1 MYKANKMALRIGV
14 IGAGHFG
21 KYHIQA
27 LKNLKDVELVGFYDI
42 NPVVQETVSAEFKVK
57 AYRSYEE
64 IINDID
70 IVDIVTPTVSHY
82 DYALKAIRHQKHVFI
97 EKPVTHSLETA
108 QYLIKL
114 ADEAGVKV
122 QVGHIER
129 FNPAFLAIEPYI
141 NKPMYIEAHRL
152 QPFTQRSLDVSVVLN
167 LMIHDLDI
175 ILHTVKSNIK
185 RISAS
190 GAVVA
195 TNSADVAS
203 VRIEFE
209 NGSVAHMTSSRISID
224 NMRTIKMFQKDN
236 CITIDFLNKKAEI
249 IWAKY
254 NQNGLNLMDM
264 NHSVEITS
272 EYPQVIPNN
281 AIFEELK
288 SFVHSIQSNTTP
300 IVTLEHA
307 YYAIK
312 VAFEIMERVKFSF
325 ES

>member
-1 MYKANKMALRIGV
+1 MALRVGV

-27 LKNLKDVELVGFYDI
+27 LKSLQEVELVGFYDV
-42 NPVVQETVSAEFKVK
+42 NPMVQKAVSSDLQVK
-57 AYRSYEE
+57 AYASYEE
-64 IINDID
+64 ILNDID

-82 DYALKAIRHQKHVFI
+82 ECALEAIRHQKHVFI
-97 EKPVTHSLETA
+97 EKPVTHNVETA
-108 QYLIKL
+108 EHLIRL

-129 FNPAFLAIEPYI
+129 FNPAFIAVESYI

-152 QPFTQRSLDVSVVLN
+152 QPFTPRSLDVSVVLN

-185 RISAS
+185 RINAN

-203 VRIEFE
+203 ARIEFE
-209 NGSVAHMTSSRISID
+209 NGCVAHMTSSRISIE
-224 NMRTIKMFQKDN
+224 NMRNIKLFQKDN
-236 CITIDFLNKKAEI
+236 SITVDFLNKKAEV
-249 IWAKY
+249 IWARQ
-254 NQNGLNLMDM
+254 NQQSNSTLD
-264 NHSVEITS
+264 SAPVEIVS
-272 EYPQVIPNN
+272 EYPEVIPNN
-281 AIFEELK
+281 AILEELRA
-288 SFVHSIQSNTTP
+288 FVKAINENTTP

-307 YYAIK
+307 FYALKI
-312 VAFEIMERVKFSF
+312 AFEIMDKVKFSF

>member
-1 MYKANKMALRIGV
+1 MALRIGV

-42 NPVVQETVSAEFKVK
+42 NPMVQDTVSVELKVK
-57 AYRSYEE
+57 AYRSYKE

-70 IVDIVTPTVSHY
+70 IVDIVTPTVTHY
-82 DYALKAIRHQKHVFI
+82 DCALEAIRNQKHVFI

-108 QYLIKL
+108 QHLIKL

-185 RISAS
+185 RISAN
-190 GAVVA
+190 GAIVA

-224 NMRTIKMFQKDN
+224 NLRTIKMFQKDN

-254 NQNGLNLMDM
+254 NQNGSNLMDT
-264 NHSVEITS
+264 NNSVEIIS
-272 EYPQVIPNN
+272 EYPLVIPNN
-281 AIFEELK
+281 AILEEMK
-288 SFVHSIQSNTTP
+288 SFVHSIQSNTSP

>member
-1 MYKANKMALRIGV
+1 MALRIGV

-27 LKNLKDVELVGFYDI
+27 LKNLKEVELVGFYDI
-42 NPVVQETVSAEFKVK
+42 NPIVQETVSAELKVK
-57 AYRSYEE
+57 AYRSYKE

-82 DYALKAIRHQKHVFI
+82 DCALEAIRHQKHVFI

-108 QYLIKL
+108 QHLIKL
-114 ADEAGVKV
+114 ADEADVKV

-185 RISAS
+185 RISAN

-254 NQNGLNLMDM
+254 NQNGSNLM
-264 NHSVEITS
+264 NINNSVEIIS
-272 EYPQVIPNN
+272 EYPKVIPNN
-281 AIFEELK
+281 AILEEMK
-288 SFVHSIQSNTTP
+288 SFVHSIQSNTSP

-312 VAFEIMERVKFSF
+312 VAFEIMERVKYSF

>member
-1 MYKANKMALRIGV
+1 MALRIGV

-27 LKNLKDVELVGFYDI
+27 LKNYKDVEFVGFYDI
-42 NPVVQETVSAEFKVK
+42 NPMVQQSVSSEFNVK
-57 AYRSYEE
+57 SYKSYEE
-64 IINDID
+64 ILSDVD
-70 IVDIVTPTVSHY
+70 VVDIVTPTISHY
-82 DYALKAIRHQKHVFI
+82 DCALEAIRHQKHVFI

-108 QYLIKL
+108 EHLIKL

-129 FNPAFLAIEPYI
+129 FNPAFLAVEHYI

-152 QPFTQRSLDVSVVLN
+152 QPFTPRSIDVSVVLN

-236 CITIDFLNKKAEI
+236 CITIDFLNKKAEV

-254 NQNGLNLMDM
+254 NQNNPSSSDT
-264 NHSVEITS
+264 NNPVEITS
-272 EYPQVIPNN
+272 EYPQIIPNN
-281 AIFEELK
+281 AILEEMRA
-288 SFVHSIQSNTTP
+288 FINSIQSNTYP

-307 YYAIK
+307 YYALKI
-312 VAFEIMERVKFSF
+312 AFEIMERVKFSF
-325 ES
+325 AS

>member
-1 MYKANKMALRIGV
+1 MALRIGV

-21 KYHIQA
+21 KYHIKA

-42 NPVVQETVSAEFKVK
+42 NPVVQETVSAELKVK

-82 DYALKAIRHQKHVFI
+82 DCALEAIRHQKHVFI
-97 EKPVTHSLETA
+97 EKPVTHTLETA
-108 QYLIKL
+108 QHLIKL
-114 ADEAGVKV
+114 ADEADVKV

-185 RISAS
+185 RISAN

-254 NQNGLNLMDM
+254 NQNGSNLMDM

-281 AIFEELK
+281 AILEEMK
-288 SFVHSIQSNTTP
+288 SFVHSIQSNTSP

>member
-1 MYKANKMALRIGV
+1 
-14 IGAGHFG
+14 
-21 KYHIQA
+21 
-27 LKNLKDVELVGFYDI
+27 
-42 NPVVQETVSAEFKVK
+42 
-57 AYRSYEE
+57 
-64 IINDID
+64 
-70 IVDIVTPTVSHY
+70 
-82 DYALKAIRHQKHVFI
+82 
-97 EKPVTHSLETA
+97 
-108 QYLIKL
+108 
-114 ADEAGVKV
+114 
-122 QVGHIER
+122 
-129 FNPAFLAIEPYI
+129 
-141 NKPMYIEAHRL
+141 MYIEAHRL
-152 QPFTQRSLDVSVVLN
+152 QPFTPRSIDVSVVLN

-236 CITIDFLNKKAEI
+236 CITIDFLNKKAEV

-254 NQNGLNLMDM
+254 NQNNPSSSDT
-264 NHSVEITS
+264 NNPVEITS
-272 EYPQVIPNN
+272 EYPQIIPNN
-281 AIFEELK
+281 AILEEMRA
-288 SFVHSIQSNTTP
+288 FINSIQSNTYP

-307 YYAIK
+307 YYALKI
-312 VAFEIMERVKFSF
+312 AFEIMERVKFSF